1 MLKNYSL
8 ILKEVF
14 NIASTK
20 REYNDIQFK
29 FKLHTTKS
37 DININ
42 FFESIE
48 FKADYNNNVG
58 DIIFIHFNIGLGD
71 FNYDILPFKNNLEIS
86 MVKSF
91 NNEPYENITYKAI
104 LLTNSDNYNGIKS
117 NINKDILNKSSIIR
131 LTLQLVEKNIEVI
144 RTINIDGIYKN
155 TDVKNLIIPII
166 YNNTNKIKIN
176 GESLNPLINIVEP
189 DNKSKYDHILI
200 PTGTL
205 LIDLASYL
213 QDTRYGVY
221 NGDIG
226 FYIKNIRESLMNY
239 RTCFFIFPL
248 YSKKEDIYDSLHIY
262 HTDHKINKGMDNT
275 YDYKNKILKVIT
287 SEVDIIEK
295 GEKEFINNGNSIAY
309 GSMENITD
317 YNSTVTNDKITY
329 SKKKQVSNETYE
341 KEDKLVRE
349 TFIGNKSNLH
359 KYYSNLSNK
368 ELGLYK
374 FHWVKS
380 NHRHLLPGMNTT
392 VFFQIDKEIKKL
404 QGILQGYYSIYNQ
417 ALKLETTILMIKLKE
432 VNDD

>member
-1 MLKNYSL
+1 MLNNYSL
-8 ILKEVF
+8 LIKEVL

-20 REYNDIQFK
+20 REYSDIQFR
-29 FKLHTTKS
+29 FKLLTKDS
-37 DININ
+37 DIEIK
-42 FFESIE
+42 FFESLE
-48 FKADYNNNVG
+48 FKADYNNNIG
-58 DIIFIHFNIGLGD
+58 DVIFLHFNIGLGD
-71 FNYDILPFKNNLEIS
+71 FNYDILPYKNNLEIS
-86 MVKSF
+86 VIKSF
-91 NNEPYENITYKAI
+91 DGVTYENTTFKAV
-104 LLTNSDNYNGIKS
+104 LLTNGDNYNGIKS
-117 NINKDILNKSSIIR
+117 NIKKDILNKSSLIR
-131 LTLQLVEKNIEVI
+131 LSFQLVEKNIEVI
-144 RTINIDGIYKN
+144 RTINVDGIYRN
-155 TDVKNLIIPII
+155 VDVKSLLLPVI
-166 YNNTNKIKIN
+166 YNNVNKIKIN
-176 GESLNPLINIVEP
+176 GEPLNPLINIVEP
-189 DNKSKYDHILI
+189 DNKTKYDHILI
-200 PTGTL
+200 PTGTML
-205 LIDLASYL
+205 CDLPTFI
-213 QDTRYGVY
+213 QDTSYGIY

-262 HTDHKINKGMDNT
+262 HSDHKINKGMDNS

-287 SEVDIIEK
+287 SEVEVIEK
-295 GEKEFINNGNSIAY
+295 GEKDFINNGNSIVY

-317 YNSTVTNDKITY
+317 YNSKVTNDKISY
-329 SKKKQVSNETYE
+329 NKKSQVSNETYE

-359 KYYSNLSNK
+359 KYYSNLANK

-380 NHRHLLPGMNTT
+380 NHKHLLPGMNTT

-432 VNDD
+432 VPNE